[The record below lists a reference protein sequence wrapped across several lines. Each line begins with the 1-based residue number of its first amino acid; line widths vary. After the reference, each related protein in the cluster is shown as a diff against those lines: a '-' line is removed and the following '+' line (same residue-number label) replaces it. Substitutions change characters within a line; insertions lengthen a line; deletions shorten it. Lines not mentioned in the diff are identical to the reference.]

1 MRRNENGEGFEH
13 GGELVRGGGGRF
25 LRHSLGQECVQT
37 KIVGGNLLSNER
49 KKIQKNYEI
58 LKQKKNGNGSRLRD
72 KGLKKVKTFLE
83 ET

>member
-13 GGELVRGGGGRF
+13 GGELVRGGGRF
-25 LRHSLGQECVQT
+25 LHHSFGQDVSKMFQT

-49 KKIQKNYEI
+49 KKIYEI

-72 KGLKKVKTFLE
+72 KGLKEVKTFFE

>member
-1 MRRNENGEGFEH
+1 MF
-13 GGELVRGGGGRF
+13 
-25 LRHSLGQECVQT
+25 QT

-58 LKQKKNGNGSRLRD
+58 LKQKKNGNDSRLRD
-72 KGLKKVKTFLE
+72 KGLKEVKTFFE

>member
-1 MRRNENGEGFEH
+1 MF
-13 GGELVRGGGGRF
+13 
-25 LRHSLGQECVQT
+25 QT

-49 KKIQKNYEI
+49 KKIYEI

-83 ET
+83 VT

>member
-13 GGELVRGGGGRF
+13 GGELVRERGGGRF
-25 LRHSLGQECVQT
+25 LHHSLGQDVS

-49 KKIQKNYEI
+49 KKIQKNCEI

-83 ET
+83 VT